1 MARRLRLHLPGGFYH
16 VTLRGNHRQP
26 IFFADTDRELLSVVV
41 AEAVDRLAARIHAYC
56 WMTNHIHLL
65 IQVTDAPLS
74 RLMLRIA
81 GRYARRVQASVPTT
95 GHLFERRYHAVL
107 VDADSYLLT
116 LIRYIHCNPVRAAI
130 VSDPTDY
137 PWSSHRAYLGQD
149 QPPWLTT
156 GFTRRLL
163 GGEAADAIDRYRR
176 FMNTAEDC
184 RWGEGIL
191 RPRGDRPDILG
202 DDDFMARVSAGTWRP
217 RPRRSL
223 EDLMGEC
230 AVRFR
235 IPPDALASP
244 SRSHQLAAA
253 RAWLAHRAVVEGI
266 VSVSALARRLGRS
279 EAAMRQV
286 MARHPL
292 SSG

>member
-1 MARRLRLHLPGGFYH
+1 MARRLRLHIPGGFYH

-26 IFFADTDRELLSVVV
+26 IFFADTDRDLLGLVV

-56 WMTNHIHLL
+56 WMTNHLHLL
-65 IQVTDAPLS
+65 VEVADAPLG

-81 GRYARRVQASVPTT
+81 GQYARRVQASLATT

-116 LIRYIHCNPVRAAI
+116 LIRYIHLNPVRAAI

-137 PWSSHRAYLGQD
+137 PWSSHRAYLGQC
-149 QPPWLTT
+149 QPTWLTT
-156 GFTRRLL
+156 GFTLRLL
-163 GGEAADAIDRYRR
+163 GGDAAEAVQRYRT
-176 FMNTAEDC
+176 FMNTSKDC

-191 RPRGDRPDILG
+191 RPHSDQPDILG
-202 DDDFMARVSAGTWRP
+202 GDDFVARACADTWRP
-217 RPRRSL
+217 RQHRSL
-223 EDLMGEC
+223 DDLMGEC
-230 AVRFR
+230 AVRFH
-235 IPPDALASP
+235 IPPDALTSP
-244 SRSHQLAAA
+244 NRSHHLAAA

-266 VSVSALARRLGRS
+266 VSVSELARRLGRS
-279 EAAMRQV
+279 EAALRQV

-292 SSG
+292 STG